1 MEMKLLITE
10 YLFEMNQIELET
22 TSYKILAIRK
32 ITVGRVYFYQQK
44 TEGYVETKKMILL
57 K

>member
-1 MEMKLLITE
+1 MD
-10 YLFEMNQIELET
+10 QIELET
-22 TSYKILAIRK
+22 TSHKILAIRK